1 MTRATLALAVLLAV
15 PDLALACATCI
26 ASAYGDRSYN
36 VAYLGL
42 ILTPFAVALIVGAVI
57 TRSWWMRRHDTAR
70 PIEPQ
75 FNERREDAPVRCEDA
90 PVETT

>member
-1 MTRATLALAVLLAV
+1 MRRATLALALLLAI
-15 PDLALACATCI
+15 PDVASACATCI

-36 VAYLGL
+36 IAYLGL
-42 ILTPFAVALIVGAVI
+42 ILTPFAVALIIGAVI
-57 TRSWWMRRHDTAR
+57 TRSWWTRRRDEAR

-75 FNERREDAPVRCEDA
+75 FNERRADAPVRCEDA